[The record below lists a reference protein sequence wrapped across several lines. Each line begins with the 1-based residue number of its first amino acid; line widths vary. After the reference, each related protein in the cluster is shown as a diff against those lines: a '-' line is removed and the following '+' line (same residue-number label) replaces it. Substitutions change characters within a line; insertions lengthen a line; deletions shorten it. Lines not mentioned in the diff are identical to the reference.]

1 MFYNI
6 IGRIFSNKLLTNR
19 PVYDI
24 ILWLE
29 VWQVPTRCQPSSLI
43 QHSFLSPACISCITR
58 CSAVGSAPV
67 SGTGGLEF
75 ESPHFDQKKNRQP
88 SAVACSFF
96 DPGVRFESIRV
107 KREGGRILCE
117 GVSSSLVNDKQENLR
132 TKRIPPNWTT
142 IAVCRPPTCPVWW
155 ARKGIKKPH
164 YVSTF
169 KTLLTLCT
177 LHSAFCIWRAMLAPT

>member
-1 MFYNI
+1 M
-6 IGRIFSNKLLTNR
+6 
-19 PVYDI
+19 
-24 ILWLE
+24 
-29 VWQVPTRCQPSSLI
+29 
-43 QHSFLSPACISCITR
+43 
-58 CSAVGSAPV
+58 
-67 SGTGGLEF
+67 
-75 ESPHFDQKKNRQP
+75 
-88 SAVACSFF
+88 
-96 DPGVRFESIRV
+96 

-117 GVSSSLVNDKQENLR
+117 EVSSSLVNDKQENLR

-177 LHSAFCIWRAMLAPT
+177 LHSAFCIWRAMLAEKFYFIYSSGLLIIKAISSRSSFFVRDISLITSFSPFIFTTTHLGLNTKNILLPSLRQRAS